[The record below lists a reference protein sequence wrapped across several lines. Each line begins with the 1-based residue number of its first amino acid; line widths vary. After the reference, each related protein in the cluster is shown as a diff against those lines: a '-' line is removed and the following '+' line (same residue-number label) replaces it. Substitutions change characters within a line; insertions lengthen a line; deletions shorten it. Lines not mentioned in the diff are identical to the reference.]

1 MRLLALP
8 LIALVALPQGSRPS
22 VRVTTSYSLI
32 GGAALDTAAA
42 TRAFVAGLGSESLV
56 RVLPALPRRPS
67 KDAPV
72 EAAELGVMLSIT
84 GAPSRYRIVV
94 RAIDVKTARERMNE
108 SGQTASADSIPIIA
122 RELARRTART
132 LAGKAP

>member
-1 MRLLALP
+1 MRLFALP
-8 LIALVALPQGSRPS
+8 LIALAVLPQGNRPT

-32 GGAALDTAAA
+32 GGATVDTAAA
-42 TRAFVAGLGSESLV
+42 TRDFISGLGGESLV
-56 RVLPALPRRPS
+56 RVLPSLPRRLA

-72 EAAELGVMLSIT
+72 EAAEFGLMLSIT
-84 GAPSRYRIVV
+84 GAPSRYRVVV

-108 SGQTASADSIPIIA
+108 SGQTASADSIPLIA

-132 LAGKAP
+132 LAGRAP

>member
-8 LIALVALPQGSRPS
+8 LIALVVLPQGTRPS
-22 VRVTTSYSLI
+22 VRVTTSYSLV
-32 GGAALDTAAA
+32 GGATVDTAAA
-42 TRAFVAGLGSESLV
+42 TRDFVSGLGGESLV
-56 RVLPALPRRPS
+56 RVLPSLPRRLS
-67 KDAPV
+67 KDAQV
-72 EAAELGVMLSIT
+72 EPAEFGLMLSIT

-94 RAIDVKTARERMNE
+94 RAIDVKSTRERMNE
-108 SGQTASADSIPIIA
+108 TAQTASADSIPIIA